1 MGPRSIFFCE
11 GRVLSKPSST
21 PGTKSSILIFDD
33 GAHTTEVPET
43 KRSGNIF
50 VRGGK
55 KETPKPA
62 EKVLTETKKEKVSTP
77 KPTVS
82 ASPLE
87 KVRTE
92 KVAPQKSKIP
102 HPSKPVPAPR
112 KVTIEFSDSASEVE
126 SLSESDV
133 ESELD
138 ASKNISGSIAEEESS
153 VHDSDFDLSSE
164 LSVSLDWDGPKDTN
178 FISFVNGLDDFD
190 SRTLSESENSLSGS
204 EESLTEALAK
214 IERDVLATP
223 RRSGGISTVRP
234 DGFASRNAGFSS
246 GKADSTVFGKFGEK
260 CLAIQ
265 IPPNANLEEVS
276 IKFGDAFGFDDGAI
290 VYEEIEEKEPG
301 CMVVGNFYYRRLL
314 ESERIND
321 GDFFQVRPL
330 TRRGR

>member
-21 PGTKSSILIFDD
+21 PGTKRSIVIFDD
-33 GAHTTEVPET
+33 GSVADTVPET

-55 KETPKPA
+55 KETPKPV
-62 EKVLTETKKEKVSTP
+62 EKVLTEAKKEKVSTP
-77 KPTVS
+77 TPKP
-82 ASPLE
+82 SPLE

-92 KVAPQKSKIP
+92 KVKSNPPPSPKLPTPQKI
-102 HPSKPVPAPR
+102 V
-112 KVTIEFSDSASEVE
+112 IEFSDSTSGEESVSVENSISEEESASV
-126 SLSESDV
+126 
-133 ESELD
+133 
-138 ASKNISGSIAEEESS
+138 AEEESS

-164 LSVSLDWDGPKDTN
+164 FPETN
-178 FISFVNGLDDFD
+178 PLPTEAQSY
-190 SRTLSESENSLSGS
+190 ESEVWDPETGYSHGDSDSFSGS

-214 IERDVLATP
+214 IERDVLSTP
-223 RRSGGISTVRP
+223 QRP
-234 DGFASRNAGFSS
+234 GV

-276 IKFGDAFGFDDGAI
+276 MKFGDAFGFDDGAI